1 MIGQRLEQLRK
12 TKVISQRQLALAIGV
27 ASTTISRYERDL
39 FKPKENV
46 LIRLADFFQVDV
58 GVFHQSI
65 DSGIASMHYVS
76 HPNQLLPM
84 KVKHKI
90 EADLQMQI
98 ECWETLELHLDEA
111 VAEDELIQQSC
122 LAELAE
128 STQLD
133 ELVSSAVKAWLSFD
147 DTTKDLTRFIEWL
160 GLRVLLTNEIDPRFE
175 GLGASSVQ
183 HSYLLV
189 SMGWSDEKRRR
200 YLAKMLGSHILRSH
214 STLMPTEENLDSFA
228 TKFLQQATAN
238 VSTVAPRESTPKF
251 GIKSPVP
258 ELKSPFAELVLAAWS
273 AEKITNQ
280 TAAALLRTTERDL
293 QSMKS
298 NE

>member
-39 FKPKENV
+39 FRPKENV

-58 GVFHQSI
+58 GVFDQSI
-65 DSGIASMHYVS
+65 DSAIASIHYVS
-76 HPNQLLPM
+76 HSNQLIPM

-111 VAEDELIQQSC
+111 VVENKLKQQSR

-128 STQLD
+128 STELY
-133 ELVSSAVKAWLSFD
+133 ELVSSAAKAWLSFD
-147 DTTKDLTRFIEWL
+147 DTTRDLTRFIEWL
-160 GLRVLLTNEIDPRFE
+160 GLRILVTNEIDPRFE
-175 GLGASSVQ
+175 GLGASSGQ
-183 HSYLLV
+183 LSYLLV
-189 SMGWSDEKRRR
+189 SLDWSDEKRRR
-200 YLAKMLGSHILRSH
+200 HLAKMLGCHILRSH

-228 TKFLQQATAN
+228 SEFLHQATAA
-238 VSTVAPRESTPKF
+238 VGTVVPRESTPKF
-251 GIKSPVP
+251 GINTPIPDLS
-258 ELKSPFAELVLAAWS
+258 SHFAALVHTAWRTD
-273 AEKITNQ
+273 KITNQ
-280 TAAALLRTTERDL
+280 TAVTLLRTTERDL
-293 QSMKS
+293 QSMPRF
-298 NE
+298 E